1 MGEEERVRQAT
12 RGSNRKR
19 EAILGRGAANCYGHC
34 LWREGAGDTA
44 TDRWDHTVYL
54 RARIPLADGRL
65 VGPGDVEPN
74 ETKLFSLPAGL

>member
-19 EAILGRGAANCYGHC
+19 EAILGRAAANCYGHC
-34 LWREGAGDTA
+34 LSRERAGDTA

-54 RARIPLADGRL
+54 RARIPLAEGGL
-65 VGPGDVEPN
+65 VGP
-74 ETKLFSLPAGL
+74 LPWSG